1 MLPVKSVYT
10 ISGPRSI
17 VIFSFFFPCS
27 TITFGYK
34 YREKKKEC
42 ESTIEKKKTSNLYH
56 YLCMRASIFFSII
69 TVENYDNAKEQKK
82 RKEEKNAL
90 VFSLLDVRRQ

>member
-1 MLPVKSVYT
+1 
-10 ISGPRSI
+10 
-17 VIFSFFFPCS
+17 
-27 TITFGYK
+27 
-34 YREKKKEC
+34 
-42 ESTIEKKKTSNLYH
+42 
-56 YLCMRASIFFSII
+56 MRASIFFSII